1 VKLEE
6 SSICVG
12 LPGGPP
18 SDGGGCAAG
27 FDLTKLRSGPV

>member
-12 LPGGPP
+12 LLGGPP

-27 FDLTKLRSGPV
+27 FDLTKLSFGPV